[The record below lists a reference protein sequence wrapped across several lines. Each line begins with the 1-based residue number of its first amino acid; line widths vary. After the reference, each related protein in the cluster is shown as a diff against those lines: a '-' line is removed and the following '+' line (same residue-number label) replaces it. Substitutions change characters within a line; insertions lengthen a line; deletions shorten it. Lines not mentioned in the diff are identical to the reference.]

1 MMNYFSS
8 FKLVIFDLDN
18 TLIKEE
24 DYLFQG
30 YKNIANYLSEKY
42 RISDSLIES
51 TLIEEFCS
59 NGRKNLF
66 DKVFNKLKI
75 NLKELDIALK
85 ILREF
90 KPKTKIYLIDDM
102 KIILEKL
109 KSIGI
114 PYIILTNGNP
124 DQQKNKIT
132 NIDWED
138 LLPHVIYANEI
149 EPKPSDLSIKKYLLS
164 INKEFNKEKI
174 LMIGDSKVDKL
185 FAKNF
190 GCKFSF
196 VSNFID

>member
-1 MMNYFSS
+1 MRNYFSN
-8 FKLVIFDLDN
+8 FKLIIFDLDN
-18 TLIKEE
+18 TLINEE

-30 YKNIANYLSEKY
+30 YKKIANYLLEKY
-42 RISDSLIES
+42 RINDSLIES
-51 TLIEEFCS
+51 TLIEEFCL

-66 DKVFNKLKI
+66 DKLFNKFKI
-75 NLKELDIALK
+75 THEELDAVLK

-90 KPKTKIYLIDDM
+90 KPFNKIPLIHPM

-109 KSIGI
+109 KLTGI

-124 DQQKNKIT
+124 AQQKNKIN
-132 NIDWED
+132 NIEWGD

-149 EPKPSDLSIKKYLLS
+149 EPKPSDLSIKKYLYS
-164 INKEFNKEKI
+164 TNKQFDKKQI

-196 VSNFID
+196 VSNFL